1 MTEKHPHPL
10 IVKGNIPFEFHS
22 RVTEGEESFVENA
35 EDAIHYVLSDLH
47 KFGTI
52 VKELSTSARISECT
66 LDGKAVPGC
75 IPQAQYG
82 PLKDLENR
90 LLKIK
95 ADLAAQCI
103 ERRKAGN
110 ACGIRRSIDINTVL
124 KMITDLQQ
132 ETEENA
138 NALLK
143 TVDIGE
149 LVKEI
154 DRRGYLVRIRG
165 GNTDAN

>member
-1 MTEKHPHPL
+1 MT
-10 IVKGNIPFEFHS
+10 GN
-22 RVTEGEESFVENA
+22 
-35 EDAIHYVLSDLH
+35 
-47 KFGTI
+47 
-52 VKELSTSARISECT
+52 
-66 LDGKAVPGC
+66 
-75 IPQAQYG
+75 
-82 PLKDLENR
+82 PLKKLENR

-124 KMITDLQQ
+124 KMITDLQK
-132 ETEENA
+132 ETEEEN
-138 NALLK
+138 LPFLK

-154 DRRGYLVRIRG
+154 DRRGYQVRIRG
-165 GNTDAN
+165 GNTDAD